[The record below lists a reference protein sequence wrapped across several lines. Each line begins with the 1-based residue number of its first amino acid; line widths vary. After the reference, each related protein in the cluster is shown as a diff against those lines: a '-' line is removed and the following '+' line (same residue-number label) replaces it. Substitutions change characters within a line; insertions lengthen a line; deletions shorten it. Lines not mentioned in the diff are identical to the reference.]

1 MFDRFIRLAKAKKAL
16 DEGRFEDAGRL
27 CADPLIRG
35 DRRAEDVRSAAAK
48 ALAERG
54 RTLLRG
60 GDAALAV
67 RSLEA
72 AQAIAANPGV
82 EADLVAARAR
92 HAEAA
97 TAARETELAVLRA
110 RALAEAGRPHEAEAA
125 MRQLGDAALPAAR
138 EAFGAWLGRR
148 AAEAQRHAEVAAAA
162 LRSGDL
168 DAARAAIQAAK
179 ALDERTVETL
189 ERDGA
194 QQALAALRRDLPTM
208 LRDGAVAAALGR
220 LRCIGTDW
228 PLVSGCDG
236 LVAVRSAIGARALE
250 LLADPAHSASAELL
264 DALCAEADAVGVE
277 GSAELSRAASCA
289 ARLRSLPSLRASGRL
304 GELAETLAALG
315 AELPSKA
322 FAAEAA
328 AITARDAAVAS
339 RVEAARAL
347 AARGDLDA
355 ARNSLAEALAKEPLH
370 GAARAE
376 LEALERGA
384 MERAQRLDAARADAA
399 AGRLR
404 AAYAAALACAQPLP
418 HGAAA
423 AALAADVQARIGL
436 VERGLDELRLA
447 LHARPHG
454 GLAAVRTALQRVAEL
469 RKQHAD
475 HPELPSLAAAL
486 QREVAVLERAEAALQ
501 GEDST
506 PDAALRDAVAA
517 MLGAREGLLAHGRL
531 DARIQALVDRC
542 IQRADRALLG
552 GRVRN
557 AAAFVETLVAA
568 SAIGLLAP
576 ETVERIRA
584 SCAEREA
591 RAEQQAAHARERL
604 LARDLAGAEQ
614 ACEQARLLCAD
625 GAAVRVLE
633 RELEQVRRREAGLAR
648 ASELARGGDPAAARA
663 EMEAMGETPALLRT
677 RIYDM
682 KKSIAE
688 AQGLDGAFVLR
699 VDEGGE
705 FLVLRG
711 ESVSIGNVR
720 DGSADLPILCAL
732 AGRHARIERSMS
744 FHGGMVDTIVAEN
757 GDVAVA
763 GQKVARHALRNG
775 DRFRLGSALQAAYS
789 TPCSRSLS
797 AMVQL
802 LGGFQAAGTDRVL
815 LLKDR
820 GRDGR
825 ICIGAG
831 SDVHVRVA
839 SAKAEVEVFGSKT
852 GQLRVRCA
860 SGGTIDGVAFADE
873 HPVDAGA
880 VVDAGG
886 VRFVLMPWNRR

>member
-35 DRRAEDVRSAAAK
+35 DRRAEDIRNAAAK
-48 ALAERG
+48 ALVERG
-54 RTLLRG
+54 RTLMRD
-60 GDAALAV
+60 GDAARAV
-67 RSLEA
+67 RALEA
-72 AQAIAANPGV
+72 AQAVAADAEV
-82 EADLVAARAR
+82 ERELVAARAKV
-92 HAEAA
+92 AEAA
-97 TAARETELAVLRA
+97 SMARETDLAVARA
-110 RALAEAGRPHEAEAA
+110 RALAEAGRPHDAEAA
-125 MRQLGDAALPAAR
+125 MRELGDAAVPAVRDAFRAWIEKRAVEAR
-138 EAFGAWLGRR
+138 
-148 AAEAQRHAEVAAAA
+148 RHAECAVAALRAGDLEAARVSVAAA
-162 LRSGDL
+162 R
-168 DAARAAIQAAK
+168 
-179 ALDERTVETL
+179 ALDERLAAPL

-194 QQALAALRRDLPTM
+194 QQVLAKMRRELPDMLRNGDVASALA
-208 LRDGAVAAALGR
+208 R
-220 LRCIGTDW
+220 LRSLASSW
-228 PLVSGCDG
+228 RMLPEFDG
-236 LVAVRSAIGARALE
+236 HAAVRSAIGARALE
-250 LLADPAHSASAELL
+250 LLADPSRPGSAELL
-264 DALCAEADAVGVE
+264 DALCAETDPMGAL
-277 GSAELSRAASCA
+277 GSEELARAQSCA
-289 ARLRSLPSLRASGRL
+289 ARMRGLPALRNSGRL
-304 GELAETLAALG
+304 AELAETLAALG
-315 AELPSKA
+315 ADLPSSA
-322 FAAEAA
+322 FADEAA
-328 AITARDAAVAS
+328 ATVARDAAVAS
-339 RVEAARAL
+339 RVDAARAL
-347 AARGDLDA
+347 AARGELDA
-355 ARNSLAEALAKEPLH
+355 ARNELAQALANEPLH
-370 GAARAE
+370 AGARAE
-376 LEALERGA
+376 LDALERGA
-384 MERAQRLDAARADAA
+384 MERAQRLGAARADAA
-399 AGRLR
+399 QGRLS

-436 VERGLDELRLA
+436 VQRGLDEVRLA
-447 LHARPHG
+447 LHARPTG
-454 GLAAVRTALQRVAEL
+454 GLAAARSALLRVAEL
-469 RKQHAD
+469 RKLHAD
-475 HPELPSLAAAL
+475 HPELPTLEAAL
-486 QREVAVLERAEAALQ
+486 QREVAALERAEAALQ
-501 GEDST
+501 GEDAT
-506 PDAALRDAVAA
+506 PDAALREAVAA
-517 MLGAREGLLAHGRL
+517 TLAARDGMPANGRL

-552 GRVRN
+552 GRVRK
-557 AAAFVETLVAA
+557 AEAFVETLVAA
-568 SAIGLLAP
+568 SSAGVLSG
-576 ETVERIRA
+576 ETADRIRA
-584 SCAEREA
+584 SCVEREA
-591 RAEQQAAHARERL
+591 RADQQAALARTRL
-604 LARDLAGAEQ
+604 DARDLAGAEE

-625 GAAVRVLE
+625 GASVRVLE
-633 RELEQVRRREAGLAR
+633 REIEQVRRREAGLAR
-648 ASELARGGDPAAARA
+648 ASELARGGDPSAARA

-705 FLVLRG
+705 FLVLRS

-775 DRFRLGSALQAAYS
+775 DRFKLGNALQATYS
-789 TPCSRSLS
+789 TPCSRSLT

-802 LGGFQAAGTDRVL
+802 LGGFQAGGTDRCL

-839 SAKAEVEVFGSKT
+839 SATAEVEVFGSKT

-860 SGGTIDGVAFADE
+860 TGGTIDGVAFADE

-886 VRFVLMPWNRR
+886 VRFVMMPWNRR